1 MTQITGRE
9 APSNSLI
16 EVPPPQ
22 CGPSA
27 LTLVNKVDEELKR
40 LDAKEAE
47 IGRSTSY
54 TRWCREQLLQRREVM
69 ANMVN

>member
-1 MTQITGRE
+1 M
-9 APSNSLI
+9 NSLI
-16 EVPPPQ
+16 ETPPPQ

-27 LTLVNKVDEELKR
+27 LTLVERVDQELDV
-40 LDAKEAE
+40 LDAKEAQ

-54 TRWCREQLLQRREVM
+54 TRWCREQLLQRREHM